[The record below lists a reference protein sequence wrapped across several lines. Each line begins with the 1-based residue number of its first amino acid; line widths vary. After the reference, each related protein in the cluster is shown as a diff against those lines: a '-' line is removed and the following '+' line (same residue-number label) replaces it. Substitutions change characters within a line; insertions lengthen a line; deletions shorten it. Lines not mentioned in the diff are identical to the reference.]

1 MNIKKENIWELNNL
15 KKLSG
20 NIFYYLIIL
29 LFFFIAEINA
39 QSEEDTTVTNGIT
52 FFGYPYLFYT
62 PETNLAFGA
71 GGIMY
76 FRTAREPELNLSS
89 VLLSGYYTINNQYS
103 LTLAPEL
110 YLSRNRYIA
119 RGEFNF
125 GKFLDKFYGY
135 GSNSEEIDNPDYFT
149 QNFGINLNFQAD
161 VSEKFEIGAIYDF
174 LYANVI
180 DKKNNPFL
188 NNNSVLGS
196 EGGISSGLGLKLVWD
211 SRDYVYLPT
220 TGGYYIV
227 SAVYY
232 KKVFGSDFEFNDYLI
247 DLRRYFKITQ
257 GHILTF
263 QLYGNFARGFPPF
276 YEMPRLGGDVTMRG
290 YYEGRY
296 RDRNFV
302 ATQAE
307 YKTWLVEKWKLG
319 VVLFG
324 GVGDVADELDD
335 LKVRDFKYS
344 YGFGFRY
351 IFDEKERLTV
361 RADFGFGK
369 NTSGV
374 YFAMQEAF

>member
-29 LFFFIAEINA
+29 LFFFISENNA

-110 YLSRNRYIA
+110 YFSRNRYIA

-174 LYANVI
+174 LYTNVI

-232 KKVFGSDFEFNDYLI
+232 KKVLGSDFEFNDYLI

>member
-1 MNIKKENIWELNNL
+1 MNIKKENIRELNNL
-15 KKLSG
+15 RKLSG

-76 FRTAREPELNLSS
+76 FRTAREQELNLSS

-110 YLSRNRYIA
+110 YFSRNRYIA

-174 LYANVI
+174 LYTNVI

-232 KKVFGSDFEFNDYLI
+232 KKVLGSDFEFNDYLI

-324 GVGDVADELDD
+324 GVGDVAYELDD
-335 LKVRDFKYS
+335 LKVKDFKYS

>member
-15 KKLSG
+15 RKLSG

-76 FRTAREPELNLSS
+76 FRTAREQELNLSS

-135 GSNSEEIDNPDYFT
+135 GSNSEEINNPDYFT

-174 LYANVI
+174 LYTNVI

-232 KKVFGSDFEFNDYLI
+232 KKVLGSDFEFNDYLI

-324 GVGDVADELDD
+324 GIGDVADELDD

-351 IFDEKERLTV
+351 VFDEKERLTV

>member
-15 KKLSG
+15 RKLSG
-20 NIFYYLIIL
+20 NIFYYIIIL

-110 YLSRNRYIA
+110 YFSSNRYIA

-135 GSNSEEIDNPDYFT
+135 GSNSEEINNPDYFT

-174 LYANVI
+174 LYTNVI

-232 KKVFGSDFEFNDYLI
+232 KKVLGSDFEFNDYLI

-324 GVGDVADELDD
+324 GIGDVADELDD

-351 IFDEKERLTV
+351 VFDEKERLTV

>member
-15 KKLSG
+15 RKLSG
-20 NIFYYLIIL
+20 NIFYYIIIL

-76 FRTAREPELNLSS
+76 FRTAREQELNLSS

>member
-15 KKLSG
+15 RKLSG
-20 NIFYYLIIL
+20 NIFYYLMIL

-110 YLSRNRYIA
+110 YFSRNRYIA

-174 LYANVI
+174 LYTNVI

>member
-1 MNIKKENIWELNNL
+1 MHIKKENIWELNNL
-15 KKLSG
+15 RKLSG

-110 YLSRNRYIA
+110 YFSRNRYIA

-135 GSNSEEIDNPDYFT
+135 GSNSEEINNPDYFT

-174 LYANVI
+174 LYTNVI

-220 TGGYYIV
+220 NGGYYIV

-232 KKVFGSDFEFNDYLI
+232 KKVLGSDFEFNDYLI

-335 LKVRDFKYS
+335 LKVKDFKYS

-351 IFDEKERLTV
+351 VFDEKERLTV

>member
-15 KKLSG
+15 RKLSRYF
-20 NIFYYLIIL
+20 FYYIMIL

-110 YLSRNRYIA
+110 YFSRNRYIA

-174 LYANVI
+174 LYTNVI

-232 KKVFGSDFEFNDYLI
+232 KKVLGSDFEFNDYLI

>member
-15 KKLSG
+15 RKLSG
-20 NIFYYLIIL
+20 NIFYYLMIL

-110 YLSRNRYIA
+110 YFSRNRYIA

-174 LYANVI
+174 LYTNVI

-232 KKVFGSDFEFNDYLI
+232 KKALGSDFEFNDYLI

>member
-15 KKLSG
+15 RKLSG

-76 FRTAREPELNLSS
+76 FRTAREQELNLSS

-110 YLSRNRYIA
+110 YFSRNRYIT

-174 LYANVI
+174 LYTNVI

-232 KKVFGSDFEFNDYLI
+232 KKVLGSDFEFNDYLI

-324 GVGDVADELDD
+324 GIGDVADELDD

-351 IFDEKERLTV
+351 VFDEKERLTV

>member
-1 MNIKKENIWELNNL
+1 MNIKKENIRELNNL
-15 KKLSG
+15 RKLSG

-89 VLLSGYYTINNQYS
+89 VLLSGYYTINSQYS

-174 LYANVI
+174 LYTNVI

-232 KKVFGSDFEFNDYLI
+232 KKVLGSDFEFNDYLI

-335 LKVRDFKYS
+335 LKVKDFKYS